1 MAPKQHSYIQNEHAK
16 SSYDLD
22 IKIQSNC
29 QNISN
34 INKKA
39 SEPFLSNNRTN
50 IPYQHQ
56 LKEHSTGMRD
66 PTTREVMRIPENV
79 IASKI
84 FKILYSVVF
93 KVKHRR
99 EKPSA

>member
-1 MAPKQHSYIQNEHAK
+1 
-16 SSYDLD
+16 
-22 IKIQSNC
+22 
-29 QNISN
+29 
-34 INKKA
+34 
-39 SEPFLSNNRTN
+39 
-50 IPYQHQ
+50 
-56 LKEHSTGMRD
+56 MRD